1 MTDRRSRNW
10 RDDRAWQAGF
20 IVGSALGA
28 AATVLGRRAE
38 QAARAGGL
46 VDWAGVERTA
56 IGRLRRA
63 PGALPL
69 EELRAAE
76 PHYRQA
82 MERIVPA
89 LSTALET
96 ELPGVVERSEVVDR
110 AGWVRANTT
119 SFAALIGH
127 LEADPVLVRRGWHP

>member
-96 ELPGVVERSEVVDR
+96 ELPGVVER
-110 AGWVRANTT
+110 
-119 SFAALIGH
+119 
-127 LEADPVLVRRGWHP
+127 